1 MCKWNILLNILLYFT
16 FSNAFIPL
24 RVNHFRGFHIKP
36 LRAMTLF
43 RDDNYN
49 ASNASNVSSPIPLL
63 NPKPIPIITFDDIF
77 MNLQSIYAVH
87 MSSNNDRIIIEYNNT
102 KGVYYMHTQNELDKT
117 KYMLS
122 LIDID
127 TNIISNYSATMDSP
141 NGNLYCSPRL
151 NREVKET
158 AEDVIKQYTKPE
170 DEDDTFDADD
180 FYFD

>member
-1 MCKWNILLNILLYFT
+1 MMHKWNILFNIFLYFT
-16 FSNAFIPL
+16 FSNAFISL
-24 RVNHFRGFHIKP
+24 RINNFKVSHVKP
-36 LRAMTLF
+36 LRAITLF

-49 ASNASNVSSPIPLL
+49 VSNVSSSIPLL

-77 MNLQSIYAVH
+77 LNLQSIYAVH

-117 KYMLS
+117 KYIVS
-122 LIDID
+122 LINID
-127 TNIISNYSATMDSP
+127 TNIISNYYATMDSP